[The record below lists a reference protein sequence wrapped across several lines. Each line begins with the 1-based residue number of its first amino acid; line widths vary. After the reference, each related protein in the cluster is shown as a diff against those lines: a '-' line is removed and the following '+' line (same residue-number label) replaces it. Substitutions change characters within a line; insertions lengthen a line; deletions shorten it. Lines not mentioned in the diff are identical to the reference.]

1 MMRILE
7 YHQHHAGLMS
17 NRSPVLDMALM
28 QRILKRDQGAL
39 AELYDQYG
47 SLVYSFALRVVGSP
61 GLAEEVAQDTFLKI
75 WNQASTWNPDRGTLV
90 TWMLTIT
97 RYTAIDR
104 LRKEQRQP
112 TDISVPLEDEQ
123 ATSDDMPWQDNRIMR
138 ALLDQLPGEQQ
149 RVIDLAFYQG
159 MTHSEMASYLSL
171 PLGTVKTRLRLG
183 LQKLRDLWLDSVN
196 S

>member
-1 MMRILE
+1 
-7 YHQHHAGLMS
+7 
-17 NRSPVLDMALM
+17 MALM

-112 TDISVPLEDEQ
+112 TDLSVPLEDEQ